1 MAIETTTN
9 PLPPAALH
17 ELKSWLRIDTSA
29 EDALLFAQIRAA
41 TDMAG
46 RFMGQPLLATDCA
59 EEIPVASG
67 WQRLSIGGVLS
78 ITGALYIADDAP
90 LPPAAWEMDI
100 DRHGAGWVRLSA
112 LSVPEGAAP
121 QSSRI
126 RILYRAGLAR
136 NWDAVPEAMRQGVI
150 RYAAHLYAT
159 RDVADAD
166 PPAAVTAFW
175 RPWKRVAL

>member
-17 ELKSWLRIDTSA
+17 ELKAWLRIDTSA

-41 TDMAG
+41 VDMAG
-46 RFMGQPLLATDCA
+46 RFMGQPLLATDCVEDVPA
-59 EEIPVASG
+59 TTG
-67 WQRLSIGGVLS
+67 WQRLGVGGVLS
-78 ITGALYIADDAP
+78 ITGALADDTP
-90 LPPAAWEMDI
+90 LPPHAWEMDI
-100 DRHGAGWVRLSA
+100 DRHAAGWVRLSGVSTPA
-112 LSVPEGAAP
+112 GAPP
-121 QSSRI
+121 QSGRV
-126 RILYRAGLAR
+126 RILYRAGLAS
-136 NWDAVPEAMRQGVI
+136 NWDTVPEALRQGVI

-175 RPWKRVAL
+175 RPWKQVRL